1 MRLATRLSRLE
12 TLLLPQPERV
22 WRVYLTVP
30 RPVYS
35 LAEPCS
41 EHDDCLVRVNGPLE
55 MHLGYQTEREGP
67 T

>member
-1 MRLATRLSRLE
+1 MHLATRLSRLE
-12 TLLLPQPERV
+12 TWLLLRPERL

-35 LAEPCS
+35 LAEPCP
-41 EHDDCLVRVNGPLE
+41 EHRDCLVRVNGPLE
-55 MHLGYQTEREGP
+55 MHLAHPPDGEGP